1 MGRIANDEV
10 VEDEII
16 SDDLEKK
23 KSLNVNVQCF
33 PLYTY
38 LLALNVTVIDYFS
51 LDVEGSEL
59 NVLKTIPFDKIDIRV
74 SLFIIIYY
82 SHNNRTIDNI
92 FFCFFRLY
100 Q

>member
-10 VEDEII
+10 VEDDVI
-16 SDDLEKK
+16 SNDVVKK
-23 KSLNVNVQCF
+23 ESSVVNVQCF
-33 PLYTY
+33 PFYTY

-74 SLFIIIYY
+74 SSVIGGHLHVLFSSYKCK
-82 SHNNRTIDNI
+82 T
-92 FFCFFRLY
+92 
-100 Q
+100 

>member
-10 VEDEII
+10 VEDEVKSNDIG
-16 SDDLEKK
+16 KK
-23 KSLNVNVQCF
+23 KSSVVNVQCF

-59 NVLKTIPFDKIDIRV
+59 NVIKTIPFDKINIKV
-74 SLFIIIYY
+74 S
-82 SHNNRTIDNI
+82 
-92 FFCFFRLY
+92 
-100 Q
+100 

>member
-10 VEDEII
+10 VEDEVIEV
-16 SDDLEKK
+16 SDEKK
-23 KSLNVNVQCF
+23 KSLIVNVQCF

-74 SLFIIIYY
+74 S
-82 SHNNRTIDNI
+82 SVVNN
-92 FFCFFRLY
+92 L
-100 Q
+100 